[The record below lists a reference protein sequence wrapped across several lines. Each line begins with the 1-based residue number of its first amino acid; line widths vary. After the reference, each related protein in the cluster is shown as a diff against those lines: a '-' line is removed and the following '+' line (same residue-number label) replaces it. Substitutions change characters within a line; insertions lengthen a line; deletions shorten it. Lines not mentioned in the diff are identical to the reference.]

1 MDKSQNPEGLYKV
14 NIVNQQET
22 FVTLTKRNK
31 HQRLVVLLILKEYTS
46 KRIDLAPE
54 NNPTATKK

>member
-1 MDKSQNPEGLYKV
+1 MDKLQNPDGLYKV

-31 HQRLVVLLILKEYTS
+31 HQRLVVLLILK
-46 KRIDLAPE
+46 IWLDLTRAK
-54 NNPTATKK
+54 TLYHGAS